1 MTLLLIDDD
10 KDFTDFFV
18 EAVGE
23 LDVTCTALTKS
34 TDILH
39 YDLDNTEHII
49 IDLSMPDFDGL
60 QILRFLKDVKY
71 DGYISVAS
79 GQTGSVLE
87 SAKEICQLHQL
98 NFHTLLR
105 KPFDLSFLN
114 KLIPAHRES
123 KSSAIGFPIKFPCDK
138 TLVKRLDNA
147 IKEQAIDVY
156 FQPKIN
162 LKTREVIGFEA
173 LARWFLEG
181 VFIPPEKFI
190 SLAEKNQLM
199 PDLTLLIIDKSL
211 QHYLLLD
218 QKNNNK
224 FGLAINLSSTELK
237 QENLPD
243 ILCNKLH
250 QYNISCDKITLEITE
265 TVLLE
270 KNTTSLEVLTRMR
283 LMGFKLSIDDFGSGY
298 SSVNMLQNG
307 PFTELKIDRTF
318 IESINLKKQSKIIV
332 KSIVDMATQLGL
344 DVVSEGIETPEEARQ
359 LIEMNCQTGQGYFF
373 SRPMPASTV
382 NEWLFYWRNAIP
394 TQQSE

>member
-18 EAVGE
+18 EAVAE
-23 LDVTCTALTKS
+23 LGVTCTALTKS

-39 YDLDNTEHII
+39 YDLGNTEHII
-49 IDLSMPDFDGL
+49 IDLSMPGFDGL

-71 DGYISVAS
+71 DGYISVTS
-79 GQTGSVLE
+79 GQTHSVLE
-87 SAKEICQLHQL
+87 SAKELCQLHQL

-114 KLIPAHRES
+114 KLIPAQRES
-123 KSSAIGFPIKFPCDK
+123 KSTPICISAKFPCDQ
-138 TLVKRLDNA
+138 TLVKRLSIA
-147 IKEQAIDVY
+147 IKQQAIDVY

-162 LKTREVIGFEA
+162 LKTREVTGFEA
-173 LARWFLEG
+173 LARWFLDG
-181 VFIPPEKFI
+181 VFVSPEKFI
-190 SLAEKNQLM
+190 SLAEKHQLM

-211 QHYLLLD
+211 KHYLLLNQD
-218 QKNNNK
+218 KKNN

-243 ILCNKLH
+243 ILFKKLH
-250 QYNISCDKITLEITE
+250 QYNMPCDKVTLEITE

-270 KNTTSLEVLTRMR
+270 KKPTSLEVLTRLR

-307 PFTELKIDRTF
+307 PFTELKIDRAF
-318 IESINLKKQSKIIV
+318 IKSINIKKQSKIIV

-344 DVVSEGIETPEEARQ
+344 SVVSEGIETPEEARQ
-359 LIEMNCQTGQGYFF
+359 LFEMNCHTGQGYFF
-373 SRPMPASTV
+373 SKPMPASTV
-382 NEWLFYWRNAIP
+382 NEWLSYWRDEMP
-394 TQQSE
+394 TQ